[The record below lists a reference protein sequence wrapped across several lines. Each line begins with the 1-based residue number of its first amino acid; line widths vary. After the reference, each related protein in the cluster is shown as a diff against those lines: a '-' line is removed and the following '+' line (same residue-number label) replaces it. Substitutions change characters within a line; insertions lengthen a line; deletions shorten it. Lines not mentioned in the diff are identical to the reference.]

1 MHCWY
6 KIIQS
11 LFHYLAIG
19 ISKLLFKGKLH
30 VVKEFYEEGG
40 LPSKEF
46 QEHEPTL
53 GTLAQNLISN
63 DTLRF

>member
-11 LFHYLAIG
+11 LFHYLG

-53 GTLAQNLISN
+53 GTLAQN
-63 DTLRF
+63 